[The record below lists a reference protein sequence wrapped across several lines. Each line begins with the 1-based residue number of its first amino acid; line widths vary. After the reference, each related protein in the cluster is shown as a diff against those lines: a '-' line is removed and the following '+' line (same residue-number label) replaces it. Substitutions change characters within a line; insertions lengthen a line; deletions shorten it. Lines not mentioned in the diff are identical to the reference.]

1 MAEVQGKWTGTVKT
15 NTGVILRVRNAPSLS
30 GTIIGQ
36 IPSGT
41 NITMSKENGGWYW
54 VDSYNGWSS
63 ATYITNVQ
71 GGPSSTT
78 ATTVTKD
85 QNSSSATKLTSTA
98 SKNTKISAEEMINK
112 YRISTEGDMD
122 ATNLITKN
130 LNGIFGIPYQF
141 MDSVDKRIDG
151 TSIGRIYADKI
162 VSRMPLLLLSPG
174 RVNFM
179 RDYKDKSAAAQAIMK
194 LVDSV
199 NPVEMEQLVDKNMG
213 RYYTFE
219 YDYVNYYGCV
229 NQMIASGA
237 VFLGLQNTKVN
248 VTGKWEKLGSV
259 DWANAGND
267 GFKGILSKREY
278 IAFYMDS
285 TNQVSESFQNTTSE
299 SQLSSTVNAAS
310 DVAREL
316 QFLLGNIGMV
326 PEQLKDENAL
336 NSAMDKIDDI
346 AKNYLNNNK
355 LLKDIGKQFATVAV
369 GGKLLF
375 PEIWNDSSF
384 TKSYNISIKLR
395 TPDGDKLSWFMNI
408 YVPLCH
414 LICLTA
420 PVQSEHGVSGYVSP
434 FLVRGFYRGLFNC
447 DMGIITDLNI
457 TKGKEGAWTIDGLPT
472 EVDIDMTLKDLYSA
486 LTITKENNPG
496 AFCNNLCLVD
506 YIANSCGIN
515 INEPDFIRQMDM
527 YLILKCNKYKHF
539 LPHAW
544 YTIQQDIAN
553 RTMTLYEKMQ
563 NLLFF

>member
-1 MAEVQGKWTGTVKT
+1 MPEVQGSWTGTVKT

-30 GTIIGQ
+30 GTMIGQ

-41 NITMSKENGGWYW
+41 NIKMSKESNGWYW
-54 VDSYNGWSS
+54 VDSYGGWSS
-63 ATYITNVQ
+63 GTYIINIS
-71 GGPSSTT
+71 GGPSNTT
-78 ATTVTKD
+78 AQPVTKD
-85 QNSSSATKLTSTA
+85 QNTA
-98 SKNTKISAEEMINK
+98 AVKKTTVKSKYISAEEMIK
-112 YRISTEGDMD
+112 QYKISTAGDMD
-122 ATNLITKN
+122 AANLITKN
-130 LNGIFGIPYQF
+130 LNGIYGIPYQF
-141 MDSVDKRIDG
+141 MSSVDKRVEG
-151 TSIGRIYADKI
+151 SSIGKIYADKI
-162 VSRMPLLLLSPG
+162 VTRMPLLLLSPG

-199 NPVEMEQLVDKNMG
+199 NPVEMEQLVDKNVG

-229 NQMIASGA
+229 NQMISSGA
-237 VFLGLQNTKVN
+237 IFLGLQNTKVN
-248 VTGKWEKLGSV
+248 VCGKWQKLSGV
-259 DWANAGND
+259 DWASAGND

-278 IAFYMDS
+278 IAFYIDS

-299 SQLSSTVNAAS
+299 SQLSSTVNSVS
-310 DVAREL
+310 DIAREL
-316 QFLLGNIGMV
+316 QFLLGNTGMI
-326 PEQLKDENAL
+326 PEKLKDEAAL

-346 AKNYLNNNK
+346 AKNYLNDNK

-420 PVQSEHGVSGYVSP
+420 PIQSEHGVSGYVSP

-472 EVDIDMTLKDLYSA
+472 EVDVDLTLKDLYSA

-506 YIANSCGIN
+506 YIANTCGIN

-527 YLILKCNKYKHF
+527 YLILKLNKYKHF
-539 LPHAW
+539 IPHAW
-544 YTIQQDIAN
+544 QTVQQDSAN
-553 RTMTLYEKMQ
+553 RIMTLYDKMQ
-563 NLLFF
+563 NLLF